1 MKRALIVDDS
11 ALKRRSIKNLL
22 ETSGFEVVGEA
33 DNGLTAIQLYND
45 LKPDIVTMDITMPK
59 LDGLRAIKMIKE
71 IDNGARIII
80 ITSLG
85 NEHQVKDA
93 ISLGAVGFIM
103 ENFPE

>member
-33 DNGLTAIQLYND
+33 DNGLSAVQLYNE
-45 LKPDIVTMDITMPK
+45 LKPDMVTMDITVPK
-59 LDGLRAIKMIKE
+59 LDGIKVIKMIKE
-71 IDNGARIII
+71 IDNSARIII

-85 NEHQVKDA
+85 HEHQVKDA